1 MHPTHSVHEL
11 DIPVPDDA
19 SLPQDIQA
27 YFAKCRDKLGL
38 VPNVLRSY
46 SFDEQKLR
54 CFMEFYNELMLGESG
69 LDKLEREMIAVVV
82 SAANRCHYCLTAHGQ
97 AVRHLS
103 ADPALGE
110 ALVMNFRAAQLTKR
124 QRSMLEFAW
133 RLTVSPEVVGEADRE
148 TLRAAGLTDREVW
161 DVAAVTAF
169 FNMSNRMASAI
180 GMQPNPEYHAMSR
193 QASEIPGKATNS
205 PR

>member
-1 MHPTHSVHEL
+1 MNQSNRIHDL
-11 DIPVPDDA
+11 DIP
-19 SLPQDIQA
+19 LPEEEALAEDIQA
-27 YFAKCRDKLGL
+27 YFAKCRDKLGM

-54 CFMEFYNELMLGESG
+54 CFMEYYNELMLGESG
-69 LDKLEREMIAVVV
+69 IDKLEREMIAVVV

-103 ADPALGE
+103 GDPSLGE
-110 ALVMNFRAAQLTKR
+110 ALVMNFRAAVLSTR

-133 RLTVSPEVVGEADRE
+133 RLTVSPEAVGAADRDA
-148 TLRAAGLTDREVW
+148 LRAAGLSERDLW

-180 GMQPNPEYHAMSR
+180 GMQPNPEYHSMSR
-193 QASEIPGKATNS
+193 
-205 PR
+205 

>member
-1 MHPTHSVHEL
+1 MNQSHLIHEL
-11 DIPVPDDA
+11 DIP
-19 SLPQDIQA
+19 LPEDGALADDIQA
-27 YFAKCRDKLGL
+27 YFAKCREKLGM

-103 ADPALGE
+103 KDPSLGE
-110 ALVMNFRAAQLTKR
+110 ALVMNFRAAVLTTR

-133 RLTVSPEVVGEADRE
+133 RLTVSPEAVGEADRE
-148 TLRAAGLTDREVW
+148 VLRAAGFSERELW
-161 DVAAVTAF
+161 DIAAVTAF

-193 QASEIPGKATNS
+193 
-205 PR
+205 

>member
-1 MHPTHSVHEL
+1 MNTSHRIHEL
-11 DIPVPDDA
+11 DIPLPDDSA
-19 SLPQDIQA
+19 LAEDIQA
-27 YFAKCRDKLGL
+27 YFAKCREKLGM

-103 ADPALGE
+103 GDPALGE
-110 ALVMNFRAAQLTKR
+110 ALVMNFRAAALTAR

-133 RLTVSPEVVGEADRE
+133 RLTVSPQEAGEAERE
-148 TLRAAGLTDREVW
+148 ALRAAGLSERELW

-193 QASEIPGKATNS
+193 
-205 PR
+205 

>member
-1 MHPTHSVHEL
+1 MNPTQRIHEL
-11 DIPVPDDA
+11 DLPVPEDA
-19 SLPQDIQA
+19 ALPEDIQA
-27 YFAKCRDKLGL
+27 YFAKCSEKLGM

-103 ADPALGE
+103 GDPSLGE
-110 ALVMNFRAAQLTKR
+110 ALVMNFRAAVLTTR
-124 QRSMLEFAW
+124 QRRMLEFAW
-133 RLTVSPEVVGEADRE
+133 QLTVSPEAVGEAERE
-148 TLRAAGLTDREVW
+148 ALRAAGLSERELW

-193 QASEIPGKATNS
+193 
-205 PR
+205 

>member
-1 MHPTHSVHEL
+1 MNTTDRIHQL
-11 DIPVPDDA
+11 DISIPDEHALAD
-19 SLPQDIQA
+19 DIQA
-27 YFAKCRDKLGL
+27 YFAKCREKLGM

-103 ADPALGE
+103 GDPALGE
-110 ALVMNFRAAQLTKR
+110 ALVMNFRAAVLTTR

-133 RLTVSPEVVGEADRE
+133 RLTESPEAVGEADRE
-148 TLRAAGLTDREVW
+148 ALRAAGLSDRELW
-161 DVAAVTAF
+161 DVAAVAAF

-193 QASEIPGKATNS
+193 QA
-205 PR
+205 

>member
-1 MHPTHSVHEL
+1 MNPIQRIHEL
-11 DIPVPDDA
+11 DIPVPEDA
-19 SLPQDIQA
+19 DLADDIQA
-27 YFAKCRDKLGL
+27 YFAKCRDKLGM

-54 CFMEFYNELMLGESG
+54 CFKDFYNELMLGESG

-103 ADPALGE
+103 GDPSLGE
-110 ALVMNFRAAQLTKR
+110 ALVMNFRAAVLTTR
-124 QRSMLEFAW
+124 QRSMLDFAW
-133 RLTVSPEVVGEADRE
+133 RLTVSPETVGEADRE
-148 TLRAAGLTDREVW
+148 ALRAAGLSERELW
-161 DVAAVTAF
+161 DVTAVTAF

-193 QASEIPGKATNS
+193 
-205 PR
+205 